1 MTIEAVATKTCRA
14 CGRTLALTAF
24 TRDLARSDGYYS
36 RCRECQLARRR
47 QLAAERVTP
56 SGTRVC
62 TQCGKE
68 KPVSFF
74 FPGQL
79 WCRGC
84 KRRYAVARDREL
96 VRGTWD
102 DRPDPSEDPDLIRAA
117 GDRLLAI
124 GRARLSAE
132 LEGCRGCRRRSK
144 ASARAAGRDC
154 GRVRAGG
161 PVGPAGTSGRGRR
174 QHRGN
179 IGGSSWQRH
188 RPFGSPPASGRCSA
202 SALAGSASRR

>member
-132 LEGCRGCRRRSK
+132 LEGLPRVPAPVEGLCPRCRTRLRQSQGWWT
-144 ASARAAGRDC
+144 C
-154 GRVRAGG
+154 GACGYEWS
-161 PVGPAGTSGRGRR
+161 GT
-174 QHRGN
+174 
-179 IGGSSWQRH
+179 
-188 RPFGSPPASGRCSA
+188 
-202 SALAGSASRR
+202 